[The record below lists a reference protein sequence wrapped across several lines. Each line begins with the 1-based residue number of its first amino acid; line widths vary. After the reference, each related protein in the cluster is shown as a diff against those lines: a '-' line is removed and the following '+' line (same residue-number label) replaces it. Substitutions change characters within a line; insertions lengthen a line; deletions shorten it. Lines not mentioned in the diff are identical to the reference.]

1 MMEFDPGPPPGFA
14 DIFERLPDYTPH
26 KDNFWFDWETVFY
39 RGRLDGTARVLFV
52 ASDPGPAER
61 IACRTLV
68 GDAGQRVQGLFRKIG
83 LSRSYLCLNA
93 FAYAL
98 FPGKFFL
105 GTEIL
110 NDPALTAW
118 RNELFDKVKTPALQ
132 AIIAAGMHAQTA
144 VSLWPGSA
152 SLPVFPVPHP
162 SSHDEKKITD
172 SWREAV
178 IALRAIV
185 TPDSDG
191 DTNLPNYGE
200 AILEEDYAR
209 IPRRDLP
216 FGLPS
221 WFGDDS
227 WGRLAVPRHRNSVK
241 RPDPDDRH
249 TLIWI
254 APVG

>member
-1 MMEFDPGPPPGFA
+1 MMEFDPGPPPEFA
-14 DIFERLPDYTPH
+14 EIFEQLPDYTPF
-26 KDNFWFDWETVFY
+26 KENFWFDWETVFY

-83 LSRSYLCLNA
+83 LTRSYVCLNA
-93 FAYAL
+93 FSYAL
-98 FPGKFFL
+98 FPGRFWY

-110 NDPALTAW
+110 NDPGLTSW
-118 RNELFDKVKTPALQ
+118 RNQLFDKIKTPALQ

-144 VSLWPGSA
+144 INLWPGNA
-152 SLPVFPVPHP
+152 GLPIFAVPHP
-162 SSHDEKKITD
+162 SSHDEVKLLEA
-172 SWREAV
+172 WRDAV
-178 IALRAIV
+178 TQLRTIV

-191 DTNLPNYGE
+191 VVNLPNYGDTFV
-200 AILEEDYAR
+200 EEDYAA

-216 FGLPS
+216 FGMPS

-227 WGRLAVPRHRNSVK
+227 WGRQAVPKHNNSVK
-241 RPDPDDRH
+241 RPDSDDRH

-254 APVG
+254 APVR

>member
-1 MMEFDPGPPPGFA
+1 MIEYDPGPPPDIA

-39 RGRLDGTARVLFV
+39 RGRLDGTAKVLFV
-52 ASDPGPAER
+52 ASDPGPTER

-83 LSRSYLCLNA
+83 LTRSYVCLNA
-93 FAYAL
+93 FSYAL
-98 FPGKFFL
+98 FPGKFFY
-105 GTEIL
+105 GTDIL
-110 NDPALTAW
+110 KDPALIAW
-118 RNELFDKVKTPALQ
+118 RNELFDKIKTPALQ
-132 AIIAAGMHAQTA
+132 AIVAAGMHAQTA
-144 VSLWPGSA
+144 ITLWPGSA
-152 SLPVFPVPHP
+152 SLTVFPVPHP
-162 SSHDEKKITD
+162 SSHEELEITT
-172 SWREAV
+172 SWRDAV
-178 IALRAIV
+178 VQLRTIV
-185 TPDSDG
+185 TPDPDG
-191 DTNLPNYGE
+191 VTNLPNYGDTFT
-200 AILEEDYAR
+200 EEDYAP

-227 WGRLAVPRHRNSVK
+227 WGRTGTTKHKNSVK

-254 APVG
+254 APVR